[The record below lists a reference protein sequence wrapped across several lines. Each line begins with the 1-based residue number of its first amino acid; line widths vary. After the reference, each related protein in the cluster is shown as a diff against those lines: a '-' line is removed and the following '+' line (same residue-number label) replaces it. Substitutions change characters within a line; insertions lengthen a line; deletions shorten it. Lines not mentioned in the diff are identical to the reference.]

1 MLFFIIN
8 TYKLKR
14 TIFLLLLIITSTAFS
29 QTEIYTGVYKIH
41 HDINDEG
48 TLDYKLTLKKDST
61 YTFHSYRK
69 INAKNPEENLYGK
82 GTWNI
87 EKNNV
92 LYFYTNTE
100 NDLDEKHS
108 LDFTNTKARYITKNP
123 RDQSDKEI
131 KTHLRIY
138 ESNIPWLKGRKFLKN

>member
-1 MLFFIIN
+1 M
-8 TYKLKR
+8 KKA
-14 TIFLLLLIITSTAFS
+14 FLLLLIIITSSTFS
-29 QTEIYTGVYKIH
+29 QNEKYVGNYSIH
-41 HDINDEG
+41 YDINDEG
-48 TLDYKLTLKKDST
+48 TLDYKLVLKKDGT

-100 NDLDEKHS
+100 NDLDEKHT

-123 RDQSDKEI
+123 RDTSNKEV

-138 ESNIPWLKGRKFLKN
+138 DSEISWIKGRKFYKN